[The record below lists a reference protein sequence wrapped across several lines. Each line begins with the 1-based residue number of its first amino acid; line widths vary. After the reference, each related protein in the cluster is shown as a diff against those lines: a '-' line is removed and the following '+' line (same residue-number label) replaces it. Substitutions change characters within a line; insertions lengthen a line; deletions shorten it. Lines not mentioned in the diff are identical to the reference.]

1 MHNWY
6 INSKSYSFVSSWKVV
21 VLSFRKYISFL
32 SLRNFSLIIYLAN
45 LVAKRIRLKQNRQT
59 TILKASFDYSTTLL
73 QPLDFLEP
81 SSSTAK
87 RPRYAIPSKWNADV
101 PTFEQPKSSSNFS
114 SGVLIRQPRQG
125 LLGYFKSISSC
136 LRSTLL
142 ARSQTDYTRSRLRF
156 RINPLRYVVRSFNNW
171 LMLKKSWNCFL
182 RMFIKV

>member
-32 SLRNFSLIIYLAN
+32 SLGIFLLLFIWRI
-45 LVAKRIRLKQNRQT
+45 VAKRIRLKQNRQT
-59 TILKASFDYSTTLL
+59 TILKASFDYSTTLLHL

-114 SGVLIRQPRQG
+114 LGVLIRQPRQG

-156 RINPLRYVVRSFNNW
+156 RINPLRYVVRSFNN
-171 LMLKKSWNCFL
+171 
-182 RMFIKV
+182 

>member
-1 MHNWY
+1 M
-6 INSKSYSFVSSWKVV
+6 SFLFENISVSS
-21 VLSFRKYISFL
+21 LSEFFSYYL
-32 SLRNFSLIIYLAN
+32 SGES
-45 LVAKRIRLKQNRQT
+45 VKRIRLKQNRQT

-156 RINPLRYVVRSFNNW
+156 RINPLRYVVRSFNN
-171 LMLKKSWNCFL
+171 
-182 RMFIKV
+182 

>member
-32 SLRNFSLIIYLAN
+32 SLGIFLLLFIWRI
-45 LVAKRIRLKQNRQT
+45 VAKRICLKQNRQT

-142 ARSQTDYTRSRLRF
+142 ADVHK
-156 RINPLRYVVRSFNNW
+156 RIILVQDWDVKNPLRYAVRSFNNW

>member
-1 MHNWY
+1 M
-6 INSKSYSFVSSWKVV
+6 SFLFENISVSS
-21 VLSFRKYISFL
+21 LSEFFSYYL
-32 SLRNFSLIIYLAN
+32 SGES
-45 LVAKRIRLKQNRQT
+45 AKRIRLKQNRQT

-156 RINPLRYVVRSFNNW
+156 RINPLRYVVRSFNN
-171 LMLKKSWNCFL
+171 
-182 RMFIKV
+182 

>member
-1 MHNWY
+1 M
-6 INSKSYSFVSSWKVV
+6 SFLFENISVSS
-21 VLSFRKYISFL
+21 LFGIFL
-32 SLRNFSLIIYLAN
+32 LLFIWRI
-45 LVAKRIRLKQNRQT
+45 VAKRICLKQNRQT

-142 ARSQTDYTRSRLRF
+142 ARSQTDYTRSRLRCEKSVTI
-156 RINPLRYVVRSFNNW
+156 RCSF
-171 LMLKKSWNCFL
+171 FQ
-182 RMFIKV
+182 

>member
-142 ARSQTDYTRSRLRF
+142 ADVHK
-156 RINPLRYVVRSFNNW
+156 RIILVQDWDFE
-171 LMLKKSWNCFL
+171 
-182 RMFIKV
+182 